1 MYNTSRV
8 IVDDFKSLR
17 EQVIIIVFN
26 AYIFLFLPKF
36 SRILATLGYKP
47 AQMTALII
55 FSLSIWGRKGEEK
68 KSKLLIQPTTASS
81 YLHCISCCTWIY
93 IRFWILRIS
102 TAYKSSSKKMLSK
115 LPFHVMQHLGSNGNK
130 QN

>member
-17 EQVIIIVFN
+17 EQVIIIIFN

-68 KSKLLIQPTTASS
+68 KSKLLIQPTTAAS
-81 YLHCISCCTWIY
+81 YLHCISCCT
-93 IRFWILRIS
+93 
-102 TAYKSSSKKMLSK
+102 
-115 LPFHVMQHLGSNGNK
+115 
-130 QN
+130 

>member
-8 IVDDFKSLR
+8 VVDDFKSLR
-17 EQVIIIVFN
+17 EQVIIIIFN

-55 FSLSIWGRKGEEK
+55 FSLSIRGGKGEEK
-68 KSKLLIQPTTASS
+68 KSKLLIQLATAAS
-81 YLHCISCCTWIY
+81 YLHYISCCT
-93 IRFWILRIS
+93 
-102 TAYKSSSKKMLSK
+102 
-115 LPFHVMQHLGSNGNK
+115 
-130 QN
+130 

>member
-8 IVDDFKSLR
+8 VVDDFKSLR
-17 EQVIIIVFN
+17 ELQIIIIIFN

-55 FSLSIWGRKGEEK
+55 FSLSIRGGKGEEK
-68 KSKLLIQPTTASS
+68 KKVN
-81 YLHCISCCTWIY
+81 Y
-93 IRFWILRIS
+93 
-102 TAYKSSSKKMLSK
+102 
-115 LPFHVMQHLGSNGNK
+115 
-130 QN
+130 

>member
-8 IVDDFKSLR
+8 VVDDFKSLR
-17 EQVIIIVFN
+17 ELQIIIIIFN

-55 FSLSIWGRKGEEK
+55 FSLSIRGGKGEEKK
-68 KSKLLIQPTTASS
+68 KSKLLIQLTIAAS
-81 YLHCISCCTWIY
+81 YLHCISCCT
-93 IRFWILRIS
+93 
-102 TAYKSSSKKMLSK
+102 
-115 LPFHVMQHLGSNGNK
+115 
-130 QN
+130 